1 MNRAQHQLMQVIQ
14 KIPVFD
20 GLSLEQA
27 EKLIHISRFKKY
39 GNGDTVYD
47 IGGVSDEM
55 LVLIKGKLSVLSASG
70 QPLGEVSVGN
80 STGEMGV
87 FTGHNRSAT
96 IVASEECA
104 GLTITRN
111 LLLDIMN
118 ADREMKSVI
127 LENVV
132 TELSARLAE
141 ANIRLDVVSKQVA
154 LGAEEP
160 PEEPAAVAEETAETD
175 ETEAADEGDIASGDG
190 SDDDGDEL
198 PTADEPA

>member
-20 GLSLEQA
+20 GLSLDQA
-27 EKLIHISRFKKY
+27 EKLIQISRFKKY
-39 GNGDTVYD
+39 GAGDTVYA
-47 IGGVSDEM
+47 IGGVSNEM

-87 FTGHNRSAT
+87 FTGQNRSAT

-104 GLTITRN
+104 ELAIARN
-111 LLLDIMN
+111 LLLDTMN
-118 ADREMKSVI
+118 ADREMKGVI

-132 TELSARLAE
+132 AELSTRLAE
-141 ANIRLDVVSKQVA
+141 ANTRLDVLSQQIA

-160 PEEPAAVAEETAETD
+160 PEEPAAEADEIAETV
-175 ETEAADEGDIASGDG
+175 ETEAAD
-190 SDDDGDEL
+190 DGDSVG
-198 PTADEPA
+198 